1 MCYFV
6 FIASLIR
13 RGVVESVLLVKGGK
27 FPKRVVPLR
36 QMQQCTAPSLN
47 FSIVLIMSTLQNEVL
62 LENIYEELM
71 AELIDTGNLAMM
83 SEDDINFEV
92 NRRFQDISN

>member
-1 MCYFV
+1 MVSWNKGDPLKCPY
-6 FIASLIR
+6 
-13 RGVVESVLLVKGGK
+13 SVGGK
-27 FPKRVVPLR
+27 FPKRVVPASQL
-36 QMQQCTAPSLN
+36 QQCTAPTQV

-83 SEDDINFEV
+83 TESEINHEV
-92 NRRFQDISN
+92 MCRFQDLSL

>member
-1 MCYFV
+1 M
-6 FIASLIR
+6 
-13 RGVVESVLLVKGGK
+13 
-27 FPKRVVPLR
+27 
-36 QMQQCTAPSLN
+36 
-47 FSIVLIMSTLQNEVL
+47 MSTLQNEVL

>member
-1 MCYFV
+1 
-6 FIASLIR
+6 
-13 RGVVESVLLVKGGK
+13 
-27 FPKRVVPLR
+27 
-36 QMQQCTAPSLN
+36 MQQCTAPSQV
-47 FSIVLIMSTLQNEVL
+47 FSLYLIMSTLQNEVL

-92 NRRFQDISN
+92 MCRFQDLSL

>member
-1 MCYFV
+1 M
-6 FIASLIR
+6 
-13 RGVVESVLLVKGGK
+13 KGGK
-27 FPKRVVPLR
+27 FPKRVVPASQL
-36 QMQQCTAPSLN
+36 QQCDAPTQV

-83 SEDDINFEV
+83 TESEINHEV
-92 NRRFQDISN
+92 MCRFQDLSL